1 MKLKKQIIGISLI
14 SLILTGCTIGDKQF
28 VLDVNDV
35 GRNDVFS
42 INGTEC
48 SINEAKMYLCN
59 YQNLYGNEFGID
71 LWNHDFGEHVPE
83 VSLDEY
89 VKDVTLAQLANI
101 MCMNMLAEDRE
112 LVLSEKEYKKIDAAA
127 EEYFS
132 SLNKEEVS
140 YMDIS
145 LDEIKKYYEK
155 YALAQKLYTTL
166 TEGINEEVSE
176 DEARVMRVQQ
186 IFVTNTEHANVVQ
199 QKLQEGTDFV
209 TLANTYN
216 EAGEIELTIAR
227 NTYPK
232 EMEDIVFHLD
242 NGQVSEMITTENGYY
257 FLKCISKYEQKLTE
271 ENKKIILI
279 QRRKEQFDDVLTTF
293 VENSSYELNET
304 LWEEIEIDKTG
315 VIQTDSFFEI
325 YEKHFTL

>member
-71 LWNHDFGEHVPE
+71 LWNHDFGEHAPE

-112 LVLSEKEYKKIDAAA
+112 LVLSEKEHKKIDAAA

-257 FLKCISKYEQKLTE
+257 FLKCISKYEQKSTE

-304 LWEEIEIDKTG
+304 LWEKIEIDKTG
-315 VIQTDSFFEI
+315 TIQTDSFFEI
-325 YEKHFTL
+325 YEKHFK